1 MAVRR
6 ILLALFVLLF
16 TGNFTLNAVQM
27 DTWAQ
32 AVVFQL
38 KKEMTD
44 DESSKGEFSPLED
57 GFVQP
62 CLTTDDSKS
71 KALRSHLL
79 WPLRFIEIRHAPTYL
94 IDTCFRC

>member
-16 TGNFTLNAVQM
+16 TLNFTLSSVQM

-32 AVVFQL
+32 TVVFQL

-44 DESSKGEFSPLED
+44 DESSKGECPPLES

-62 CLTTDDSKS
+62 SLTTDDSKS
-71 KALRSHLL
+71 NALWSYLL
-79 WPLRFIEIRHAPTYL
+79 RPLRFIEIRHAPTYL